1 MGELKEQLVR
11 IFPDRHPH
19 PWVPKEGAASL
30 SYCQLDILNAFRKYC
45 ECCANRDVED
55 PRKICVTLFE
65 ENFPK
70 LLKLWLKPS
79 GKLPTRKARAKVV
92 IPLLHAG
99 TFNQDLY
106 TWQDVRLRTLFW
118 LEDVIREPDG
128 IYPNCA
134 QVVEGEEVYIKR
146 YNKELSDVK
155 LVFTTIRPGGTRAII
170 TSFLDTASN
179 IGEYCAENPLY
190 CRSCPSK
197 NNSRL

>member
-1 MGELKEQLVR
+1 MADIKEQLAR

-19 PWVPKEGAASL
+19 PWVPEEGANAL
-30 SYCQLDILNAFRKYC
+30 PYCQLDILSAFRKYC
-45 ECCANRDVED
+45 GGCADCDIED
-55 PRKICVTLFE
+55 PRKVSVSLFE

-70 LLKLWLKPS
+70 LLKLWLKPN
-79 GKLPTRKARAKVV
+79 GQLPARKARAKAV
-92 IPLLHAG
+92 IPLLRAG

-155 LVFTTIRPGGTRAII
+155 LVFTTIRPGGARVVI
-170 TSFLDTASN
+170 TSFLDNASS
-179 IGEYCAENPLY
+179 IKDYCAEEPLY
-190 CRSCPSK
+190 CKGCSK
-197 NNSRL
+197 K